1 MDVGKK
7 KREKDK
13 TEKDRKRERQGR
25 KEKKGKWSGFVTYV
39 STYVHVSA
47 KPTKICNLSY
57 YQKLGTEPT
66 RHDGEKKCTSY
77 EVT

>member
-1 MDVGKK
+1 MLVR
-7 KREKDK
+7 KREKKIRQKK
-13 TEKDRKRERQGR
+13 TERKRERETG
-25 KEKKGKWSGFVTYV
+25 KKGKWSGFVKSVRTYNI
-39 STYVHVSA
+39 HVSA
-47 KPTKICNLSY
+47 KPTKICNLFY